1 MSAFSEPKIDCHAH
15 VFDPTRFPY
24 GKNIEYKPSG
34 QEIGTPPQLRQVMR
48 SYGVSQCSK

>member
-1 MSAFSEPKIDCHAH
+1 MSIFKEPKIDCHAH
-15 VFDPTRFPY
+15 VFDPVSFPY
-24 GKNIEYKPSG
+24 GDDIEYKPSG